1 MLWNAFNMVFVGK
14 FSAEKRAYIQLLG
27 KTKSYTAKEVA
38 DECKVSLASVYRIW
52 NNKFTKDIE
61 TKQKK
66 RKCGGRPEK
75 LTLRQ
80 KRSIIRNINILREE
94 NSNFTSKKLLLSSGI
109 NRNDVSPP
117 TVRRFLNKNGY
128 HYLQTRKKGILS
140 RNDVRKRYKF
150 AKMMRK
156 EFNSDIRTKNIAFYL
171 DGVSFTHKTNPADE
185 AKAPRG
191 RIWRKANEGLNRA
204 CTAKGSHE
212 GSGGRLVKMMVAIT
226 HEEGVVL
233 CDQYEKLD
241 GQYFKNLVLKEF
253 RGMFKK
259 AKKGRSRLW
268 LQDGDP
274 SQNSAAARMA
284 MKSIR
289 AKLLSIPPRSADINP
304 IENLFHLI
312 KRQLNND
319 AIVRNIRK
327 ETFEEFAARVK
338 HTIINFDKNQIDKII
353 ESMSKRIEMIVCK
366 KGNRIKY

>member
-1 MLWNAFNMVFVGK
+1 MVFTGK

-75 LTLRQ
+75 LTLGQ

-109 NRNDVSPP
+109 NRNDISPR

-140 RNDVRKRYKF
+140 KNDVRKRYKF
-150 AKMMRK
+150 VKMMRK
-156 EFNSDIRTKNIAFYL
+156 EFSSDVWTKKIAFYL
-171 DGVSFTHKTNPADE
+171 DGVSFTHKTNPSDE
-185 AKAPRG
+185 AKAPKG
-191 RIWRKANEGLNRA
+191 RIWRKANEGLNRG

-226 HEEGVVL
+226 HEAGVVL

-253 RGMFKK
+253 RGVFKK

-289 AKLLSIPPRSADINP
+289 AKLLSITPRSPNINP

-319 AIVRNIRK
+319 AIARNMTK

-353 ESMSKRIEMIVCK
+353 ESMSKRIEMIVRK

>member
-1 MLWNAFNMVFVGK
+1 
-14 FSAEKRAYIQLLG
+14 
-27 KTKSYTAKEVA
+27 
-38 DECKVSLASVYRIW
+38 
-52 NNKFTKDIE
+52 
-61 TKQKK
+61 
-66 RKCGGRPEK
+66 
-75 LTLRQ
+75 
-80 KRSIIRNINILREE
+80 
-94 NSNFTSKKLLLSSGI
+94 
-109 NRNDVSPP
+109 
-117 TVRRFLNKNGY
+117 
-128 HYLQTRKKGILS
+128 
-140 RNDVRKRYKF
+140 
-150 AKMMRK
+150 MRK
-156 EFNSDIRTKNIAFYL
+156 EFSSDVWTKKIAFYL

-185 AKAPRG
+185 AKAPKG
-191 RIWRKANEGLNRA
+191 RIWRKANEGLNRG

-226 HEEGVVL
+226 HEAGVVL

-268 LQDGDP
+268 LQDGN
-274 SQNSAAARMA
+274 QNSAAARMA
-284 MKSIR
+284 MKSIL
-289 AKLLSIPPRSADINP
+289 AKLLSIPPRSSDINP

-319 AIVRNIRK
+319 AIARNMTK